1 MGFGKALEIALWD
14 TLWLLEPDH
23 ISYFNLYFSSVIIL
37 EILQGFSLLVIF
49 IQC

>member
-23 ISYFNLYFSSVIIL
+23 ISYQPTFPVIIL